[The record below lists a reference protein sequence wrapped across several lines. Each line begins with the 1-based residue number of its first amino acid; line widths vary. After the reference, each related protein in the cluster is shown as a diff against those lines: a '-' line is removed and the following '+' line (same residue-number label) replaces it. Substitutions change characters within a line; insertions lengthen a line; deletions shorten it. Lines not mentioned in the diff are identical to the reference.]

1 MPATTA
7 AMRSAGL
14 AVAVAVAPDVTG
26 AFVATDAVSS
36 LLMSCASRLALKR
49 MSCALPAGAGEGCG
63 VGVAAGVGVGVGCG
77 GAGVGEGIGEGV
89 GVGVAAGTG
98 VGVDVGVGVGSA
110 IAARRASKSH
120 PASLPSVAALL

>member
-77 GAGVGEGIGEGV
+77 GAGVGEGIGVAE
-89 GVGVAAGTG
+89 GVAAGTG
-98 VGVDVGVGVGSA
+98 VGVGVDVVLGV
-110 IAARRASKSH
+110 
-120 PASLPSVAALL
+120 